1 MFKKDRKDFENKWD
15 DVKVFIEYGMLTDQT
30 FFQKA
35 SEFALY
41 KTTKSEYFTLN
52 EFTDKI
58 KDNQK
63 NKDGKIIVLYCNDV
77 KEQHSFVKTANDKGY
92 QVLELGGPLVSHLI
106 SRIES
111 ENTDIQF
118 TRVDADIIDRLIDKD
133 SVNVSKLSEKEEE
146 KLQKM
151 IEDVVDKE
159 KFTVKIQNMSSEESP
174 IIITQSE
181 FMRRMKEQQQLSGSG
196 GMQMFGSMPENYNLD
211 INANHELISNLLVE
225 KSKKKRNNLI
235 SQLLDLALLSQG
247 MLKGEELTSF
257 ISRSVSMIK

>member
-63 NKDGKIIVLYCNDV
+63 NKDGKIIVLYCNDA

-118 TRVDADIIDRLIDKD
+118 TRVDVDIIDRLIDKD

-146 KLQKM
+146 K
-151 IEDVVDKE
+151 
-159 KFTVKIQNMSSEESP
+159 
-174 IIITQSE
+174 
-181 FMRRMKEQQQLSGSG
+181 
-196 GMQMFGSMPENYNLD
+196 
-211 INANHELISNLLVE
+211 A
-225 KSKKKRNNLI
+225 SKN
-235 SQLLDLALLSQG
+235 D
-247 MLKGEELTSF
+247 
-257 ISRSVSMIK
+257 